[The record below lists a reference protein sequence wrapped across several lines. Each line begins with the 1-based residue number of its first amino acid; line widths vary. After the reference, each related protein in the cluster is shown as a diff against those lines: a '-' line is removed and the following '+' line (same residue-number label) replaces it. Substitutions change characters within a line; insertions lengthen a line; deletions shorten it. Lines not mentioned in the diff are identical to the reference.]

1 MRQAIIQDGTVINII
16 EITAD
21 TALGLR
27 LALNQFAYDCGTFP
41 VAVGDD
47 FADGVFSR
55 GGEALTPVPTD
66 GQRIAQLE
74 AENALLRQDSFA
86 TMQALAEVYE
96 LVTGGGQ

>member
-21 TALGLR
+21 TALGLH
-27 LALNQFAYDCGTFP
+27 LSYGQFTTDCGAFP

-55 GGEALTPVPTD
+55 DGDALTPVPTD
-66 GQRIAQLE
+66 AQRIAQLE
-74 AENALLRQDSFA
+74 EENALLRQDSLA
-86 TMQALAEVYE
+86 VMQALAEVYE
-96 LVTGGGQ
+96 LMTGGGQ

>member
-27 LALNQFAYDCGTFP
+27 LALNQFAYDCGAFP
-41 VAVGDD
+41 VAIGDD
-47 FADGVFSR
+47 FIDGVFSR
-55 GGEALTPVPTD
+55 GGNALTPVPTD
-66 GQRIAQLE
+66 AQRIAQLE
-74 AENALLRQDSFA
+74 AENAMLRQDSFA

-96 LVTGGGQ
+96 LMTGGGL